1 MESQETVIG
10 FLVRLFQSQ
19 KRRTAETINDAV
31 MYHEFLQKCVLK
43 AIDQGWIRQVDHLQQ
58 LKGSVNNRQNGQR
71 NAIFEYHRAALESYE
86 TMGEEIKQN
95 MIRNIS
101 LSMVTFGKEDE
112 MIIHFP

>member
-1 MESQETVIG
+1 M
-10 FLVRLFQSQ
+10 FQTQ
-19 KRRTAETINDAV
+19 KRRQAETLNDAE

-71 NAIFEYHRAALESYE
+71 NAIFEYHRAALESYDA
-86 TMGEEIKQN
+86 MGEEIKHN

-101 LSMVTFGKEDE
+101 LSMVTFGKNDA